1 MGKIAFVFSG
11 QGAQYTGMGKQLYD
25 TEKAAKTV
33 FDTADSICPGTS
45 QMCFE
50 GTKEELSITV
60 NTQPCLFCVDLAA
73 ALCLKEH
80 GIMPEAL
87 AGFSL
92 GEIAAL
98 TFCDVFTLEDGF
110 AFVCKRAQFMHE
122 ETLKTNSTMV
132 AVLKMPNDKLEEL
145 CKEFE
150 GVYPVNYN
158 GPGQTVVALAAFLK
172 EGFCE
177 AVRANG
183 GRAMP
188 LPVSAAFHSPYL
200 DGAAVRLAETLKET
214 EVKIPALPV
223 YANLSARPYSTDVEG
238 VKRTIAEQANH
249 PVYWQKTI
257 ENMVADGIDTFVE
270 VGAGK
275 TLSNLIKKIA
285 PQVQIYNVEDA
296 QSLVETVAAIKA
308 N

>member
-1 MGKIAFVFSG
+1 
-11 QGAQYTGMGKQLYD
+11 
-25 TEKAAKTV
+25 
-33 FDTADSICPGTS
+33 
-45 QMCFE
+45 
-50 GTKEELSITV
+50 
-60 NTQPCLFCVDLAA
+60 
-73 ALCLKEH
+73 
-80 GIMPEAL
+80 
-87 AGFSL
+87 
-92 GEIAAL
+92 
-98 TFCDVFTLEDGF
+98 
-110 AFVCKRAQFMHE
+110 MHE

-158 GPGQTVVALAAFLK
+158 GPGQTVVALAASLK